1 MKKSYK
7 DYVCPKCFSKIDEC
21 KCQTQSYTLLMIDEP
36 IQKAIKILNEK
47 LYYTEACCAG
57 HYQRSKLSS
66 MYIYFS
72 FFPNSMPQGWI
83 KSGNGIYYN
92 FKPQSKKEFVE
103 IQTRELAK
111 LNKWVQ
117 ELKNREV

>member
-7 DYVCPKCFSKIDEC
+7 DYVCPKCFFKIDKC
-21 KCQTQSYTLLMIDEP
+21 NCQTQSYTLLMIDEP

-47 LYYTEACCAG
+47 LYYTESCCAG

-66 MYIYFS
+66 MYICFS
-72 FFPNSMPQGWI
+72 FFPSNIPQDWI

-92 FKPQSKKEFVE
+92 FKPQNKKEFVE
-103 IQTRELAK
+103 TQIRELAK
-111 LNKWVQ
+111 LNSWAQ